1 MNTKLFRIN
10 NADNVAVS
18 TIPLFKG
25 DVVNIEDEVL
35 TLLGD
40 VPLGHKVALKDIPSG
55 SEIVKYG
62 YAIGEAVKDI
72 QKGEPVHFSNV
83 RSIPL
88 DGKKKGYDE
97 ESASRFRSAYSKRAE
112 KWVGHIPSIWVYE
125 RENGEIGIRNHL
137 LLISLDKEGCRLSK
151 AIEKW
156 AKDNIELEDGISTLN
171 PCQDKIS
178 LDIKKLKDLLVHP
191 NIGGTLL
198 LGRDA
203 QLELQSLD
211 SPRVRVLTELDSRDA
226 ETKARELVKEL
237 ISMMKKDKRS
247 SQKMDRLAIAIESTE
262 SGFLE
267 DAIVNPL
274 LGNLCNELSAM
285 GTTLVIHASSGM
297 AEAWDKVMVRAE
309 SKNAYDNLE
318 ALSVSI
324 RRPRLELSLEDKT
337 KGFSTV
343 EERALSHIQISG
355 TTPIEDTLP
364 SGSNAAEKG
373 LRLLFSNPLEK
384 PDALISSKVHL
395 TLSSDE
401 PIEPFIPRL
410 CAKGFVDEVLQ
421 VGKERV
427 SDDLFSLIA
436 ELANGEIRT

>member
-83 RSIPL
+83 RSISL

-156 AKDNIELEDGISTLN
+156 AKENIELEDGISTLN
-171 PCQDKIS
+171 PCQDEIS
-178 LDIKKLKDLLVHP
+178 LDIKKLKELLVHP
-191 NIGGTLL
+191 NIGGALL

-285 GTTLVIHASSGM
+285 GTTLVIPASSGM

-318 ALSVSI
+318 ALSASI
-324 RRPRLELSLEDKT
+324 KRPRLELSLEDKT

-343 EERALSHIQISG
+343 EERSLSHIQISG
-355 TTPIEDTLP
+355 TTPIGDTLP
-364 SGSNAAEKG
+364 SDSNAAEKY
-373 LRLLFSNPLEK
+373 
-384 PDALISSKVHL
+384 
-395 TLSSDE
+395 
-401 PIEPFIPRL
+401 
-410 CAKGFVDEVLQ
+410 
-421 VGKERV
+421 
-427 SDDLFSLIA
+427 
-436 ELANGEIRT
+436 

>member
-125 RENGEIGIRNHL
+125 RESGEIGIRNHL

-156 AKDNIELEDGISTLN
+156 AKENIELEDGISTLN
-171 PCQDKIS
+171 PCQDEIY
-178 LDIKKLKDLLVHP
+178 LDIKKLKDLLAHP
-191 NIGGTLL
+191 NIGGALL

-237 ISMMKKDKRS
+237 ISMMKRDKRS

-262 SGFLE
+262 AGFLE

-285 GTTLVIHASSGM
+285 GTTLVIPASSGM

-318 ALSVSI
+318 ALSASI

-355 TTPIEDTLP
+355 TTPIGDTLP
-364 SGSNAAEKG
+364 SDSNASEKG

-427 SDDLFSLIA
+427 SDDLISLIA

>member
-97 ESASRFRSAYSKRAE
+97 ESARKFRSAYSKRAE

-171 PCQDKIS
+171 PCQDEIY
-178 LDIKKLKDLLVHP
+178 LDIKKVKDLLAHP
-191 NIGGTLL
+191 NIGGALL

-237 ISMMKKDKRS
+237 VSMMKRDKRS

-285 GTTLVIHASSGM
+285 GTTLVIPASSGM

-318 ALSVSI
+318 ALSASI
-324 RRPRLELSLEDKT
+324 KRPRLELSLEDKT

-355 TTPIEDTLP
+355 TTPIGDTLP
-364 SGSNAAEKG
+364 SDSNAAKKG

-395 TLSSDE
+395 TLSSGE

-427 SDDLFSLIA
+427 SDDLISLIA